1 MDDEVL
7 GCGGTI
13 ARHVSQGDEVVVCVV
28 ANRAYDHKYD
38 TGRIDEEKASAEKAR
53 KHLGYQRLIFLDLP
67 DEKLDSG
74 IQEIIIPLEEV
85 YREVAPEIVYIC
97 HHGDINQDHRA
108 VFEASMV
115 VLRPHSGNKPRRVL
129 SYEVPSSTDQAF
141 PIQGAAFQPNFY
153 VDISEQLIQ
162 KLAALGDYEVE
173 LRQYPHPRS
182 PEGIDIYAKKRGIEI
197 GMKAAE
203 AFVVFRDEWPS

>member
-1 MDDEVL
+1 
-7 GCGGTI
+7 
-13 ARHVSQGDEVVVCVV
+13 
-28 ANRAYDHKYD
+28 
-38 TGRIDEEKASAEKAR
+38 
-53 KHLGYQRLIFLDLP
+53 
-67 DEKLDSG
+67 
-74 IQEIIIPLEEV
+74 
-85 YREVAPEIVYIC
+85 
-97 HHGDINQDHRA
+97 
-108 VFEASMV
+108 MV